1 VGRPLASAVCLCVRH
16 PFVLQELKQLVAGHS
31 FRPISCTFEA
41 APTGRGSLL
50 RIPRAAVYV
59 LDSPARREDTE
70 FSVSQILDRFP
81 RARILILAERLD
93 DANLFAFLRFGAKG
107 LLQYADVRSQLIQA
121 LRTLAAGGFWVP
133 RTSLSRFVEKTF
145 RTGRNPFR
153 SPGSSRLSR
162 REEEVLEL
170 LLESLSNKEI
180 ASRLQISSR
189 TAKFHVSNLL
199 AKYGVESRVDL
210 LLMRSA

>member
-1 VGRPLASAVCLCVRH
+1 M
-16 PFVLQELKQLVAGHS
+16 VAGHS
-31 FRPISCTFEA
+31 FRPISCIFEA
-41 APTGRGSLL
+41 MPTSGGSLL
-50 RIPRAAVYV
+50 RVPRAAVYV
-59 LDSPARREDTE
+59 LDSPARREDAE

-93 DANLFAFLRFGAKG
+93 DANLFAFLRLGAKG
-107 LLQYADVRSQLIQA
+107 LLRYADIRSQMIQA

-133 RTSLSRFVEKTF
+133 RTSVSRFIEKTF
-145 RTGRNPFR
+145 RTGRKALR
-153 SPGSSRLSR
+153 SPGASLSR
-162 REEEVLEL
+162 REKEVLEL
-170 LLESLSNKEI
+170 LLENLSNKEI
-180 ASRLQISSR
+180 ASRLHISSR

>member
-1 VGRPLASAVCLCVRH
+1 MGRSLAPAVCLCVRH
-16 PFVLQELKQLVAGHS
+16 PLVLQELKQLAAGHA
-31 FRPISCTFEA
+31 FRPLSCSFEA
-41 APTGRGSLL
+41 VATGEGGLL

-59 LDSPARREDTE
+59 VDSPGRREDTE
-70 FSVSQILDRFP
+70 KSVSQILGRFP

-93 DANLFAFLRFGAKG
+93 DANLFAFLRLGTKG
-107 LLQYADVRSQLIQA
+107 VLRYADIRSQLIQA

-133 RTSLSRFVEKTF
+133 RISLSRFIEKTF
-145 RTGRNPFR
+145 RTGRNAFR
-153 SPGSSRLSR
+153 SPGASLSR
-162 REEEVLEL
+162 REKEVLDL
-170 LLESLSNKEI
+170 LLENLSNKEI
-180 ASRLQISSR
+180 ASRLSISSR